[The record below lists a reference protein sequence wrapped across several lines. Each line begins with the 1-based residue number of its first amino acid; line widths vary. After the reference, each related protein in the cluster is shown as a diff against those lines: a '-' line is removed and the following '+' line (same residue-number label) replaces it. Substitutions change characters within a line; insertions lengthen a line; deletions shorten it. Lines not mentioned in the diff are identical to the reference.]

1 MKINDIQIIFLISL
15 IIKSLERDTSGL
27 IFVYEHVRHG
37 ARGPSSGYQSFF
49 ENGVDEYKV
58 RWDLDGELS
67 AIGKRQHYFL
77 GVRNRL
83 KYKNLIN
90 FEKYNPMEILIHA
103 TDYNRTHQSINSE
116 LLGMYGNFKEEE
128 LTQAE
133 KNEYTMVNT
142 KYLIESNPELNARIT
157 NELNLIG
164 NQVNDKSI
172 PIFNIRR
179 FKSGRIFFIYH
190 CFKLYQ
196 YRY

>member
-83 KYKNLIN
+83 RYGKLIN
-90 FEKYNPMEILIHA
+90 FTKYNPMEILIQN
-103 TDYNRTHQSINSE
+103 Y
-116 LLGMYGNFKEEE
+116 
-128 LTQAE
+128 
-133 KNEYTMVNT
+133 
-142 KYLIESNPELNARIT
+142 
-157 NELNLIG
+157 
-164 NQVNDKSI
+164 
-172 PIFNIRR
+172 
-179 FKSGRIFFIYH
+179 
-190 CFKLYQ
+190 
-196 YRY
+196 